1 MDTSKTRFV
10 DGLMLLWLSLRL
22 QLGRRFWL
30 VPLLTLLWPGY
41 HALSLLLGWRDRSF
55 SPEDAQNGLIGF
67 PLLVLAIGLG
77 VRIIASEIEQRT
89 LEVTYTVPG
98 GAHRVWISKL
108 VAAAVPILM
117 AEALLA
123 IVAAAFFT
131 EYPLASLYGAF
142 QGAMF
147 YLVLAMGLGA
157 LLRSE
162 ITAALVASVLLTAN
176 GFVTGFGDL
185 ATRWSP
191 LFNPLGTGNASP
203 ADVLAWTVQNRV
215 GVALLIVALTLLACT
230 RAERREQ
237 LLRV

>member
-1 MDTSKTRFV
+1 MEMRKNWLV
-10 DGLMLLWLSLRL
+10 DNLLLLWLSLRL

-30 VPLLTLLWPGY
+30 VPLLALLWPGY
-41 HALSLLLGWRDRSF
+41 HALSLLLGWREQSF
-55 SPEDAQNGLIGF
+55 GAGDAQNVLIGF
-67 PLLVLAIGLG
+67 PLVILAIGLG

-108 VAAAVPILM
+108 VAAAVPLLI

-142 QGAMF
+142 QGAAF

-162 ITAALVASVLLTAN
+162 ITATLVAAVVLAIN
-176 GFVTGFGDL
+176 GFGTGFGDL

-191 LFNPLGTGNASP
+191 FFNPLSLPNASP

-215 GVALLIVALTLLACT
+215 GVALLVVALTLLACT